1 MAVSKQVSS
10 FPSRSFC
17 HATCRKHRSVPSFS
31 PYFFPLPTP
40 SSDHYSTMPGIYGG
54 DDISAI
60 VLDAGSSSTRAGW
73 AGEDTPRVV
82 IPSSYGWLP
91 GDVDL
96 EAEAAATTNGNGEAM
111 EGVETNETD
120 ATKTDASAEDGRVP
134 TKKKAMSDWEV
145 QKRRAENR
153 HRFVGDSGVNSWRRN
168 MEIGNPFE
176 DDVCEFSLQEG
187 QSVN

>member
-1 MAVSKQVSS
+1 
-10 FPSRSFC
+10 
-17 HATCRKHRSVPSFS
+17 
-31 PYFFPLPTP
+31 
-40 SSDHYSTMPGIYGG
+40 MPGIYGG

-91 GDVDL
+91 GDVEL
-96 EAEAAATTNGNGEAM
+96 EAAQTSNGHANGRDAM
-111 EGVETNETD
+111 EGVETNGNTESAATD
-120 ATKTDASAEDGRVP
+120 DRAP
-134 TKKKAMSDWEV
+134 TTKKAMSDWEQ

-153 HRFVGDSGVNSWRRN
+153 RRFLGDGGVNSWRKG

-176 DDVCEFSLQEG
+176 DDVCEYASKSQEI
-187 QSVN
+187 